1 MEKTLEISF
10 DPSAQKYYFI
20 LPPAI
25 CDSLLLECGDP
36 AGLKICHIQ
45 KDKLENLCRSLLEKS
60 LAMEIIRD
68 QNIRAAKRKVSS
80 AIAVLLVIVF
90 VIFLKDQIL
99 NSYPSL
105 KWPLYIGV
113 PLAGTLSC
121 IVIFL
126 NYINPVPPASALS
139 DTLGLIEIRKRISQE
154 FSC

>member
-20 LPPAI
+20 LPLAI
-25 CDSLLLECGDP
+25 CDSLLLECGEP

-45 KDKLENLCRSLLEKS
+45 KDKLENLCRGLLEKS
-60 LAMEIIRD
+60 LEMEIIRD

-105 KWPLYIGV
+105 KWPLYIGI
-113 PLAGTLSC
+113 PLAGTL
-121 IVIFL
+121 
-126 NYINPVPPASALS
+126 PAS
-139 DTLGLIEIRKRISQE
+139 
-154 FSC
+154 